1 MAKLA
6 RQQKAIQA
14 LLETGT
20 IKEASEVSGIP
31 QPTLF
36 RWFQEPVF
44 RKEYQKARGR
54 LLELA
59 ISQIQKICSEAVKVL
74 QSIMLDEKVAAAPRV
89 SAARAILDLGISG
102 AEVSDLR
109 LRIEQLEGKI
119 LK

>member
-1 MAKLA
+1 MAKLI

-20 IKEASEVSGIP
+20 IKEASEVCGIP

-36 RWFQEPVF
+36 RWFQEPDF
-44 RKEYQKARGR
+44 RREYQKARGR

-59 ISQIQKICSEAVKVL
+59 ISQIQKICGEAVKVL
-74 QSIMLDEKVAAAPRV
+74 QTIMNDEKMAGAVRV
-89 SAARAILDLGISG
+89 SAVRAVLDLGIKG
-102 AEVSDLR
+102 AEVEDLR
-109 LRIEQLEGKI
+109 MRIEAIEEK